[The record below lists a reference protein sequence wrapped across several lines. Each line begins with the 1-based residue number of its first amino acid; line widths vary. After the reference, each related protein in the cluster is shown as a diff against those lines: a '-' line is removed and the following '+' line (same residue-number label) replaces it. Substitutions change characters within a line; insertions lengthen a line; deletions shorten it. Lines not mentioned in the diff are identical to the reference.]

1 MARTCSICG
10 RGAMNSYSRS
20 HSNIAT
26 KRKQHLNLH
35 TLFKDGRRWP
45 ACTSC
50 IRSETRR
57 LAEAGVKS

>member
-10 RGAMNSYSRS
+10 RGALNSYSRS

-26 KRKQHLNLH
+26 KRKQALNLH
-35 TLFKDGRRWP
+35 TLLKDGARVT

-50 IRSETRR
+50 IRTATKQLSAAT
-57 LAEAGVKS
+57 A